1 MAVVLGKQN
10 GVYPCGLRTLI
21 SKPFAGKD
29 CFHSQGSRNL
39 DCLPHL
45 NRYLSGR
52 KGFNIP
58 GAGRNKSMPTF
69 FLVFTEG

>member
-39 DCLPHL
+39 D
-45 NRYLSGR
+45 
-52 KGFNIP
+52 
-58 GAGRNKSMPTF
+58 
-69 FLVFTEG
+69 